1 VALGFSAVGGVW
13 VLADRTGYSPLGFSP
28 AIVSLTAVHFH
39 YSGLILPLVAGL
51 VQRELFFLRLS
62 SRAAVG
68 VILGVPAVAVGIT
81 ATQLGWGMSLER
93 AAACGLALAGMAVA
107 ILQVRIALEGRL
119 ALGSRVLLGIGGA
132 SLFIGMVFAVVYA
145 LRGIFAGTAGLDLP
159 QMRLI
164 HGTVNALGFA
174 LCSVLGWRRVG
185 RERGAKAPGAAAD
198 E

>member
-1 VALGFSAVGGVW
+1 
-13 VLADRTGYSPLGFSP
+13 
-28 AIVSLTAVHFH
+28 VHFH

-107 ILQVRIALEGRL
+107 ILQVRIALEGRF
-119 ALGSRVLLGIGGA
+119 ALRSRVLLGIGGA
-132 SLFIGMVFAVVYA
+132 SLFIGMVFAVIYA
-145 LRGIFAGTAGLDLP
+145 LRGIFAGTAALDLA

-174 LCSVLGWRRVG
+174 LCSVLGWRRV
-185 RERGAKAPGAAAD
+185 RQERA
-198 E
+198 